1 LYGDFSSEKSLKL
14 LYFSGGGVL
23 IVAWIVGLVWLV
35 RSWKTLA
42 LRQRWL
48 LVGACALS
56 FVILIHLSY
65 ELEILNQI
73 ESIVFSVF
81 LFIAL
86 PFLLFLRSCRFRWL
100 WLRVISVLTSILIF
114 AISALM
120 FLFYVGT
127 NGDRKI
133 VAKFDSEDG
142 FVYVVRE
149 EIAYGFHSDLCR
161 NITQHRR
168 VLPGLLIHRKT
179 FDQDI
184 DSKGWLGCGVG
195 SADYG
200 GTLSSIKLYFRVKL

>member
-1 LYGDFSSEKSLKL
+1 
-14 LYFSGGGVL
+14 L

-42 LRQRWL
+42 PRRRWL
-48 LVGACALS
+48 LLGACTVL

-73 ESIVFSVF
+73 ESIVFLVF
-81 LFIAL
+81 LLIIL
-86 PFLLFLRSCRFRWL
+86 PFLLSLRSFRL
-100 WLRVISVLTSILIF
+100 ESLLLRIISVLVSTFIF
-114 AISALM
+114 VISALI
-120 FLFYVGT
+120 FFFYVASS
-127 NGDRKI
+127 GDRKV
-133 VAKFDSEDG
+133 VATFDSEDG

-179 FDQDI
+179 LDQDI

-195 SADYG
+195 SSEYQ
-200 GTLSSIKLYFRVKL
+200 GTLGGIKAYFRAKF